1 MPRWQRAS
9 RGSTPDSPVSGDRI
23 TPGVATGD
31 SSVFQQT
38 AVAEDQ
44 AETGIIA
51 VETTIGV
58 VANGVIVNRR
68 RTSRMLMFRV

>member
-1 MPRWQRAS
+1 
-9 RGSTPDSPVSGDRI
+9 VSGDRI
-23 TPGVATGD
+23 TPGEAIGD

-44 AETGIIA
+44 AEAGTIA
-51 VETTIGV
+51 VATTIGV
-58 VANGVIVNRR
+58 VASGVIVNRR

>member
-1 MPRWQRAS
+1 
-9 RGSTPDSPVSGDRI
+9 
-23 TPGVATGD
+23 VATGD